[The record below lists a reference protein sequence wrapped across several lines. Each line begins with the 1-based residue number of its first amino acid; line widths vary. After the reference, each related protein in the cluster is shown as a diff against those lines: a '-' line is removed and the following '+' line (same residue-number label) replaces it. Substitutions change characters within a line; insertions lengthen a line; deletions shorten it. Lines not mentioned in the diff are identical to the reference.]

1 MWRRRGFSIAA
12 QLVRASAPRE
22 APGIMSR
29 NMSGPAVVVT
39 TAMGKDGSKVR
50 SDGKLS
56 AFRSSCRL
64 GGLEIISD
72 EPEKYGGAGE
82 GPDPYDLLL
91 AGLGSCTTMTIKM
104 YADKKGLTRLE
115 GVTVEL
121 SHKKVNPS
129 DCVDCGEL
137 PASAQN
143 RKIDRIERRIS
154 FQGDLTNEERQKLL
168 EIANKCP
175 VHKTLEHSAVVV
187 TKMDA

>member
-1 MWRRRGFSIAA
+1 MVSQG
-12 QLVRASAPRE
+12 LRASALARE
-22 APGIMSR
+22 VNHLSSRSMSSPG
-29 NMSGPAVVVT
+29 VVVT
-39 TAMGKDGSKVR
+39 TAMGKEGAKVR

-56 AFRSSCRL
+56 TFRSACQL
-64 GGLEIISD
+64 GNLEIISD

-121 SHKKVNPS
+121 SHKKVNPA

-137 PASAQN
+137 PASAAN
-143 RKIDRIERRIS
+143 RKIDRIERKIS
-154 FQGDLTNEERQKLL
+154 FQGDLTDEERKKLL

-175 VHKTLEHSAVVV
+175 VHKTLEHSSVVV
-187 TKMDA
+187 TKMGEH